1 MSSVAMPLNALLLL
15 NMVIGLQT
23 RAAAETHR
31 SRRQAL
37 RQLLESRVDDLHA
50 LGAEVARLVAQ
61 RRIEDA
67 RGGHDPALGVVE
79 AAELGRVAP
88 GVAELVE
95 DDLADEV
102 ARRVRARALLLLH
115 LGGERRAHQ
124 RGAVAALAA
133 VDAIDVHAALRRD
146 LVREA
151 LLLRLALL
159 LVEVDVRR
167 DQADRVL
174 GVGARSEED
183 QEGALAELAHAA
195 RGGR

>member
-1 MSSVAMPLNALLLL
+1 MSSVAMPLNALLSL

-61 RRIEDA
+61 RRIEHA

-88 GVAELVE
+88 GVAELAE

-102 ARRVRARALLLLH
+102 ARRVRALLLLH